1 MSPVL
6 ALHPQ
11 DLLAIAAVI
20 VLWASLSMLN
30 RRRRRPP
37 NREPPASR

>member
-30 RRRRRPP
+30 RRRRPP
-37 NREPPASR
+37 DREPPASR